1 MVVMA
6 VSSYGLAVVDDQ
18 NIGTG
23 SEDVQKKFWD
33 IPYFSEYPL
42 KCDNYATV
50 SLCIYKVSGHGV
62 VLRWF

>member
-1 MVVMA
+1 MA
-6 VSSYGLAVVDDQ
+6 VSSYGLAVVDEQ
-18 NIGTG
+18 YIGKLIMY
-23 SEDVQKKFWD
+23 VYKNFWD
-33 IPYFSEYPL
+33 IPLFSEYPL

>member
-1 MVVMA
+1 MA

-18 NIGTG
+18 NIGIG
-23 SEDVQKKFWD
+23 SEDVQKKWD
-33 IPYFSEYPL
+33 VPEFFSEYPL

-62 VLRWF
+62 VLMWF